1 MKNQKSFVKEQLLE
15 LLKLIK
21 MERRVVIT
29 GLGVVA
35 PNGVGLE
42 DFKSALKEGRSG
54 IQFDQQLADL
64 KFSCQV
70 SGTPPIDKNNVD
82 EYFTD
87 LELRNFNSTGI
98 MYGVIAGLEAWKD
111 SGLQISEG
119 KNPDWDS

>member
-1 MKNQKSFVKEQLLE
+1 MKAPLPE

-35 PNGVGLE
+35 PNDVGLE
-42 DFKSALKEGRSG
+42 DFRSALKEGRSG
-54 IQFDQQLADL
+54 TQFDQQLADL
-64 KFSCQV
+64 QFSCQV
-70 SGTPPIDKNNVD
+70 SGTPPIDKENLH

-98 MYGVIAGLEAWKD
+98 MYGVIAG
-111 SGLQISEG
+111 
-119 KNPDWDS
+119 